1 MIRIQRHHLPH
12 APPRPIPSTCAI
24 IAKEMHPV
32 IAIEEMVLLRA
43 ADSSLM
49 PTFIRKQRTLGMVFG
64 GALLTL
70 SLSAC
75 GQTAPSATHQPSTI
89 TIKSSGMTSLWS
101 YRPHPLVALKPF
113 NVNVSLRTANG
124 KPVTN
129 AHIVVSLHMTIMDM
143 PHQTMVLQNVGHGHY
158 QGHGIFLMAGTWDMT
173 ANVDALGH
181 HTKENISVNVSD

>member
-1 MIRIQRHHLPH
+1 M
-12 APPRPIPSTCAI
+12 
-24 IAKEMHPV
+24 
-32 IAIEEMVLLRA
+32 RA

-129 AHIVVSLHMTIMDM
+129 AHIVFIDTHIPLLVEADLLLYLMGVIAGSSWYIILDRQSWLGLLVTPAMALMIIGS
-143 PHQTMVLQNVGHGHY
+143 VLAGHG
-158 QGHGIFLMAGTWDMT
+158 WC
-173 ANVDALGH
+173 
-181 HTKENISVNVSD
+181 